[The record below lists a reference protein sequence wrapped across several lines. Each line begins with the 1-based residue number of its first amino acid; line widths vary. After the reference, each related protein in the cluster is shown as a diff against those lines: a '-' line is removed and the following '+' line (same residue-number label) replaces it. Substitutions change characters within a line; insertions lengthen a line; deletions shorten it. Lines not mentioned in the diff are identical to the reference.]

1 MSTVARLLWSFVLL
15 SCLATAAT
23 AAGLTFELNS
33 NKIYVPVRVNGKG
46 AYPFVL
52 DTGSIF
58 NVVDAERAKSL
69 GIKTTGKSE
78 ARGAGEGSLPSSV
91 GTNVDLSVAGAA
103 MGKSD
108 VEVLPIN
115 KAISFSEGRVVDGLL
130 GCPFLERFVVEID
143 YANKKVSFYE
153 PAKFQYTGTA
163 ESIPLELE
171 RGNIFARANVVLP
184 NGERVAGKFLIDT
197 GWRAA
202 LSLNAPFALDHKLRI
217 ITTTIV
223 ATTGVGIG
231 GPVTDAVGR
240 ISALEIGRYAIKTP
254 ITNFSE
260 TTSGLQAQND
270 FAGIIGA
277 EVLRRF
283 TVVFDYPQRR
293 MFLQPNAQF
302 DEPYDFDMSGLYVT
316 AEGKD
321 FRTFRVYKVV
331 LGSPADAAGLR
342 EGDQI
347 LSIGDQ
353 LATKLTLEQIRQ
365 MFREDGKEF
374 SIRALR
380 GDNMVQTKFT
390 TRRQI

>member
-1 MSTVARLLWSFVLL
+1 MVARLLRSFVLVG
-15 SCLATAAT
+15 CIAAVAK
-23 AAGLTFELNS
+23 AAGVTFDLNS

-46 AYPFVL
+46 PYPFIL

-69 GIKTTGKSE
+69 GIATSGESE

-91 GTNVDLSVAGAA
+91 GKNVDLSAAGAA
-103 MGKSD
+103 TGKSD

-115 KAISFSEGRVVDGLL
+115 KAISFSEGRAVSGLL
-130 GCPFLERFVVEID
+130 GCPFFERFVVEID
-143 YANKKVSFYE
+143 YANKQVNFHE
-153 PAKFQYTGTA
+153 PAKFQYSGPA
-163 ESIPLELE
+163 EPIPLEID
-171 RGNIFARANVVLP
+171 RGNIFVRANVVLP
-184 NGERVAGKFLIDT
+184 NGERVAGRFLVDT

-202 LSLNAPFALDHKLRI
+202 LSLNSPFVRDHKLRGM
-217 ITTTIV
+217 TTTIV
-223 ATTGVGIG
+223 ATAGVGIG
-231 GPVTDAVGR
+231 GPVTDAIGR
-240 ISALEIGRYAIKTP
+240 ISTLEIGRYAIKNP

-260 TTSGLQAQND
+260 ATSGIQAQND

-283 TVVFDYPQRR
+283 AVVLDYPQRR
-293 MFLQPNAQF
+293 MFLQPNAHF
-302 DEPYDFDMSGLYVT
+302 DEPYDFDMSGLYIT

-331 LGSPADAAGLR
+331 LGSPADGAGLR

-347 LSIGDQ
+347 WAIGDQ
-353 LATKLTLEQIRQ
+353 LAAKLTLEQIRQ
-365 MFREDGKEF
+365 IFREDGKELA
-374 SIRALR
+374 IRALR
-380 GDNMVQTKFT
+380 GDNIVQTKLI